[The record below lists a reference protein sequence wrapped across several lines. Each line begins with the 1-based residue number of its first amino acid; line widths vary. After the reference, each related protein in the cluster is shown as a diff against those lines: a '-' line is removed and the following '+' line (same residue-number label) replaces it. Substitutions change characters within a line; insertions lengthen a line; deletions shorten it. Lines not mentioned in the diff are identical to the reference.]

1 VAMKLAVSVVTVAM
15 VGAAALP
22 ARAQAPD
29 GNAVYQKAC
38 ASCHAQPA
46 ADSRAPNP
54 EALGQFAPESILT
67 ALTTGNMFRQG
78 NDLSAAERKAVAEF
92 LAGRALGSP
101 TPLSTVGRCT
111 TAAPPMTDPAKG
123 SSWNGWGGTVTNT
136 RYVPADKGGITAPL
150 VPRLNLKWA
159 FGFPGVTAA
168 RSQPA
173 VVGGRLFIAS
183 ESGDVYSLNAKTGCT
198 YWMFHAQSG
207 IRAAVSVG
215 QYKGANGASSY
226 GIYFADGAATA
237 YGVDANTGKPIWT
250 RKVDDHPFARATGS
264 PTYYNG
270 RVYVTMAGVGEEGQG
285 GRPNYGCC
293 TFRGSVTALDAG
305 TGAVVWKTFS
315 IAEEPKPRGKTANG
329 TQTYGPAGGGIWAA
343 PTIDARRRVVYVATG
358 NGYAD
363 PQQKTTDAVLALE
376 MDTGKIKWVAQPV
389 PNDVW
394 MMGCRPEN
402 PDNPNCPAKQGPDHD
417 FSASPVLAKRTNGR
431 DILIIQSKS
440 GMAYGFDPDKEGAL
454 VWQYRTSGGSGLGG
468 QWGAAVDD
476 KLAYFGV
483 NAMFSQ
489 NPGGMRAVK
498 IDTGEEVWSKPAS
511 EKLCGTVRGCSA
523 AQGAALTAV
532 PGIVFSGSGDGG
544 IRAYASD
551 DGTLVWQ
558 FDTNRSFETVN
569 GVKANGAA
577 MDGPGAAVVDGMLY
591 INSGY
596 GGLVGRPGNV
606 LLAFGVD

>member
-1 VAMKLAVSVVTVAM
+1 MKLATTTLLL
-15 VGAAALP
+15 AAWTP
-22 ARAQAPD
+22 AFAQAPD

-46 ADSRAPNP
+46 PDSRARNR
-54 EALGQFAPESILT
+54 EGLAEFAPESILT

-78 NDLSAAERKAVAEF
+78 NDLSEAERRAVSEF
-92 LAGRALGSP
+92 LAGRPIGSVP
-101 TPLSTVGRCT
+101 VLSSVGRCT

-123 SSWNGWGGTVTNT
+123 SNWNGWGGTVTNT
-136 RYVPADKGGITAPL
+136 RFVPADKGGITAPL
-150 VPRLNLKWA
+150 VPRLKLKWA
-159 FGFPGVTAA
+159 FGLPGVSAA

-183 ESGDVYSLNAKTGCT
+183 ESGDVYSLNASTGCT
-198 YWMFHAQSG
+198 YWMYHAKSG
-207 IRAAVSVG
+207 IRTAVSVG
-215 QYKGANGASSY
+215 QYKSANGAASY

-237 YGVDANTGKPIWT
+237 YGVDANTGKEIWT

-264 PTYYNG
+264 PTYYNN

-343 PTIDARRRVVYVATG
+343 PTIDARRRLVYVATG

-376 MDTGKIKWVAQPV
+376 METGKIKWVAQPV
-389 PNDVW
+389 PSDVW
-394 MMGCRPEN
+394 MMGCKAEN

-440 GMAYGFDPDKEGAL
+440 GMAYGFDPDREGAL
-454 VWQYRTSGGSGLGG
+454 VWQYRTSVGSGLGG

-483 NAMFSQ
+483 NATFSP

-498 IDTGEEVWSKPAS
+498 IDTGEEVWSKPAA
-511 EKLCGTVRGCSA
+511 EKLCGTTRGCTA
-523 AQGAALTAV
+523 AQGGALTAV
-532 PGIVFSGSGDGG
+532 PGVVFSGSGDGA

-551 DGTLVWQ
+551 DGTIVWQ
-558 FDTNRSFETVN
+558 FDTNRQFETVN

-577 MDGPGAAVVDGMLY
+577 IDGPGATVVNGMLY